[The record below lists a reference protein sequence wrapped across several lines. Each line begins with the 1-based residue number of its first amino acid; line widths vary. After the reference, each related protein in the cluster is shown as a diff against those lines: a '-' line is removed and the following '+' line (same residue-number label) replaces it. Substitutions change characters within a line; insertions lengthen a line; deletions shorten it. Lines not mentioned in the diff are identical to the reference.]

1 MSSKTPSDND
11 KGSADNVTPIK
22 DRRANPGFDSEIYM
36 ERLANTFE
44 SSAHRWEIIVY
55 PSLLA
60 FVVLAGIGFFLVYSL
75 TTDVAS
81 LARNV
86 NLLTQSMNGVVVSM
100 SDIAVHMKGISNDV
114 NLMSYQMNNLE
125 PMRASMDNMNASMNS
140 MSASTHGMAI
150 STDAMRQHMGAL
162 NYNVGKPMSMFNSF
176 MPW

>member
-1 MSSKTPSDND
+1 MTSKTPSDSD
-11 KGSADNVTPIK
+11 KGNIDNVTPFK
-22 DRRANPGFDSEIYM
+22 DRRASPDFDSEIYM

-75 TTDVAS
+75 TKDVAS

-100 SDIAVHMKGISNDV
+100 SDIAVHMKGISTDV
-114 NLMSYQMNNLE
+114 NQMSYQMNHLE
-125 PMRASMDNMNASMNS
+125 PMRMSMEN
-140 MSASTHGMAI
+140 MSASTHGMAM